1 MWQVIDQVSVLE
13 FGRPVNTIRARTMA
27 NAGATII
34 GWLEKNA
41 QKLSH
46 PGAVLISPSE
56 LANPPSRSTTN
67 SINDPS
73 DYDLVTACEQWLAI
87 EGVGEDIV
95 DSKAAASPSSVTSTA
110 PVRVPPAAQEILG
123 AFGFSHHGNGQ
134 GPQAGAPAN
143 GSGQL

>member
-1 MWQVIDQVSVLE
+1 MSRYI
-13 FGRPVNTIRARTMA
+13 RPTS
-27 NAGATII
+27 AGATII

-41 QKLSH
+41 EKLSH
-46 PGAVLISPSE
+46 PGAVLISSAE
-56 LANPPSRSTTN
+56 LTNPPNRSTTN

-95 DSKAAASPSSVTSTA
+95 DLKAGASPSAITSTA

-123 AFGFSHHGNGQ
+123 AFGFSHDGKGEA
-134 GPQAGAPAN
+134 PQAGAATN
-143 GSGQL
+143 SSGQA

>member
-34 GWLEKNA
+34 GWLEKNSDRI
-41 QKLSH
+41 SH
-46 PGAVLISPSE
+46 PGTELISPAE
-56 LANPPSRSTTN
+56 LNNPPSRSTTN

-95 DSKAAASPSSVTSTA
+95 DVKAGASPSAVTSTS

-123 AFGFSHHGNGQ
+123 AFGFSHNG
-134 GPQAGAPAN
+134 GPQAGAPTN
-143 GSGQL
+143 GSGRAAY